1 MTQTINVVET
11 KSRFSDYLSRTAA
24 GERFIIQR
32 RGRQLAA
39 LISVDDLA
47 QLERARAMMRR
58 LALSLGQTPEILDKI
73 EAGEIHP
80 AMAAFGL
87 WADEDDLADLADAIR
102 ANRDAQPPRPT
113 VEL

>member
-102 ANRDAQPPRPT
+102 ANRDVQPPRPA